1 MDENIGGKKM
11 RIQAEERI
19 LGKIQVKCQICD
31 GPMHRQRQDEK
42 VYYFCGSCQRA
53 VWIQMPD
60 YLDFE

>member
-19 LGKIQVKCQICD
+19 LGTIRVKCKDCE
-31 GPMHRQRQDEK
+31 GPMNRQRQDDK
-42 VYYFCGSCQRA
+42 VYYFCRVCQRA
-53 VWIQMPD
+53 VWIDMPE